1 MINFSVFGGCQP
13 RPLIFPQLFLRGTN
27 WNGMVPLHVK
37 ELTQTTTTVTTRTA
51 DANNLDRFRWEWN
64 GKNHCESFLIVFYLG
79 LNAVY
84 TR

>member
-1 MINFSVFGGCQP
+1 
-13 RPLIFPQLFLRGTN
+13 
-27 WNGMVPLHVK
+27 MVPLHVK

-51 DANNLDRFRWEWN
+51 NVNNVDRFRWEWN